1 MLKIEHARQTC
12 SINSKLQNYSIKNHS
27 TCGDSKVGQPL
38 GLNIN
43 LKGNLGS
50 GVFCQESVGSANTF
64 SIQLLKMFDLSLLM
78 LGSVENEF

>member
-1 MLKIEHARQTC
+1 M
-12 SINSKLQNYSIKNHS
+12 
-27 TCGDSKVGQPL
+27 CGDSKVGQPL

-43 LKGNLGS
+43 LKVNLGS
-50 GVFCQESVGSANTF
+50 GVFCQESAGSANIF